1 MYKKLLVG
9 VYSSDEAS
17 QVLSAVA
24 SWQWISEA
32 EVSVLHVAEHPP
44 LSYGQWMVY
53 LPIDES
59 EVEKH
64 LLQRVEERVT
74 ASGLKPH
81 DCRIVFGRAVDTLL
95 KEAEE
100 GGFDLIVVG
109 SHGRHGV
116 KLLLGSTANGVL
128 HRAGCDVMAI
138 RIRED

>member
-1 MYKKLLVG
+1 MYKKVLVG
-9 VYSSDEAS
+9 VDSSDEAG

-24 SWQWISEA
+24 GWPWIADA
-32 EVSVLHVAEHPP
+32 EISVLHVAEHPP

-59 EVEKH
+59 EVEAH
-64 LLQRVEERVT
+64 LLKRVEERVE

-81 DCRIVFGRAVDTLL
+81 DCRIVFGRPIDTILD
-95 KEAEE
+95 EAEE

-128 HRAGCDVMAI
+128 HRARCDVIAI

>member
-1 MYKKLLVG
+1 MYSKVLVG
-9 VYSSDEAS
+9 VDSSDEAQ

-24 SWQWISEA
+24 GWPWLADAQ
-32 EVSVLHVAEHPP
+32 VSVLHVAEHPP

-59 EVEKH
+59 QVEAHLLERVEK
-64 LLQRVEERVT
+64 RVE
-74 ASGLKPH
+74 ASGLKAH
-81 DCRIVFGRAVDTLL
+81 DCRVVFGRPVDTLL
-95 KEAEE
+95 DEAEQ

-128 HRAGCDVMAI
+128 HRAACDVMAV